1 MRQLVLAFKGKG
13 EGEELAEIGRRV
25 VDRKR
30 PQAERGALVKRITQ
44 SLVER
49 RVWVRVVPLV
59 NRPERALRLV
69 VQQTKQNALC
79 VQKIGNVFRVDRQ
92 ALAELPGLGMLP
104 LGQGV
109 ANELIP
115 RAELEGYL
123 QATLSAA

>member
-1 MRQLVLAFKGKG
+1 MKLSDVVAQHGYQLSELG
-13 EGEELAEIGRRV
+13 EIEKARLYERRNA
-25 VDRKR
+25 D
-30 PQAERGALVKRITQ
+30 GALE
-44 SLVER
+44 L
-49 RVWVRVVPLV
+49 
-59 NRPERALRLV
+59 
-69 VQQTKQNALC
+69 LC

-115 RAELEGYL
+115 RAELESYL

>member
-1 MRQLVLAFKGKG
+1 MKLSDVVAQHGYQPSELG
-13 EGEELAEIGRRV
+13 EIEKARLYERRNA
-25 VDRKR
+25 D
-30 PQAERGALVKRITQ
+30 GALE
-44 SLVER
+44 L
-49 RVWVRVVPLV
+49 
-59 NRPERALRLV
+59 
-69 VQQTKQNALC
+69 LC

>member
-1 MRQLVLAFKGKG
+1 MKLSDVVAQHGYQPSELG
-13 EGEELAEIGRRV
+13 EIEKARLYERRNA
-25 VDRKR
+25 D
-30 PQAERGALVKRITQ
+30 GALE
-44 SLVER
+44 L
-49 RVWVRVVPLV
+49 
-59 NRPERALRLV
+59 
-69 VQQTKQNALC
+69 LC

-123 QATLSAA
+123 QATLPAA

>member
-1 MRQLVLAFKGKG
+1 MKLSDVVAQHGYQLSELG
-13 EGEELAEIGRRV
+13 EIEKARLY
-25 VDRKR
+25 
-30 PQAERGALVKRITQ
+30 
-44 SLVER
+44 ER
-49 RVWVRVVPLV
+49 R
-59 NRPERALRLV
+59 
-69 VQQTKQNALC
+69 NADGVLELLC

-123 QATLSAA
+123 QATLPAA

>member
-1 MRQLVLAFKGKG
+1 MKLSDVVAQHGYQLSELG
-13 EGEELAEIGRRV
+13 EIEKARLYERRNA
-25 VDRKR
+25 D
-30 PQAERGALVKRITQ
+30 GALE
-44 SLVER
+44 L
-49 RVWVRVVPLV
+49 
-59 NRPERALRLV
+59 
-69 VQQTKQNALC
+69 LC

-123 QATLSAA
+123 QATLPAA

>member
-1 MRQLVLAFKGKG
+1 MKLSDVVAQHGYQPSELG
-13 EGEELAEIGRRV
+13 EIEKARLYERRNA
-25 VDRKR
+25 D
-30 PQAERGALVKRITQ
+30 GALE
-44 SLVER
+44 L
-49 RVWVRVVPLV
+49 
-59 NRPERALRLV
+59 
-69 VQQTKQNALC
+69 LC

-123 QATLSAA
+123 EATLAAA